1 MKARTLPLLAT
12 VLLLA
17 GCTALTGPRK
27 DFTLYALDPPMARGE
42 GTARDW
48 QLLVEEPHV
57 GELLDGFRLVVAP
70 GGNELQVY
78 QGARWTERTPAML
91 QGLWIRAFEA
101 DGRLPGAARAGT
113 GVRADLILASDLTR
127 FQASY
132 RGGMPTVEIELHVRL
147 VDPRDR
153 RIRGR
158 QVFRAEAAAAD
169 NEIPAV
175 VAAFEQGMAE
185 LNPQLV
191 AWVLG
196 AGDAALAARGSD

>member
-1 MKARTLPLLAT
+1 MKARLLPLLAC
-12 VLLLA
+12 LAMLA
-17 GCTALTGPRK
+17 GCAALTGPRE
-27 DFTLYALDPPMARGE
+27 DFALYHLDPPMARGE
-42 GTARDW
+42 GAARAW

-78 QGARWTERTPAML
+78 RGARWSERTPAML

-127 FQASY
+127 FQATW
-132 RGGMPTVEIELHVRL
+132 RGGAPVVELVLHARL

-153 RIRGR
+153 RIRDR
-158 QVFRAEAAAAD
+158 RAFRAEAAAAGD
-169 NEIPAV
+169 DIAEL
-175 VAAFEQGMAE
+175 VAAFERAVAE
-185 LNPQLV
+185 VNPALV
-191 AWVLG
+191 DWVLG
-196 AGDAALAARGSD
+196 AGDTALAARDGD

>member
-1 MKARTLPLLAT
+1 MTARTLSLLAA
-12 VLLLA
+12 LALLA
-17 GCTALTGPRK
+17 GCAGLTGPRK
-27 DFTLYALDPPMARGE
+27 DFTLYALDPPMAPGQ
-42 GTARDW
+42 GTPRDW

-57 GELLDGFRLVVAP
+57 GELLDGFRIVVAP

-132 RGGMPTVEIELHVRL
+132 RDGLPTVAIELHARL

-158 QVFRAEAAAAD
+158 RVFRAEAAAAD
-169 NEIPAV
+169 NGISAV
-175 VAAFEQGMAE
+175 VAAFESVVAT
-185 LNPQLV
+185 LNPELV
-191 AWVLG
+191 GWVLG
-196 AGDAALAARGSD
+196 AGDAALAARGSP